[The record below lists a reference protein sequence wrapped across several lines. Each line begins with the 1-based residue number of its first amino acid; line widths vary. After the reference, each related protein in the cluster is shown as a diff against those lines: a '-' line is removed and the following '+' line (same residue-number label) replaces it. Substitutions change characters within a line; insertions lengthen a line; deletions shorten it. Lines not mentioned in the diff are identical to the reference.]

1 MIEAILAILKAL
13 PILDAWFQ
21 KLSAAYVQSQIA
33 SMEKENVDA
42 IRTAIEKHDQRPL
55 EKAIDSPTAGQ
66 VSGDAG
72 AVVVDGDSIGL
83 PKP

>member
-1 MIEAILAILKAL
+1 MIAAILAILKAL

-21 KLSAAYVQSQIA
+21 KLSAAYVQNRIA
-33 SMEKENVDA
+33 SIDKENVDA
-42 IRTAIEKHDQRPL
+42 IRTAIESHDQRAL
-55 EKAIDSPTAGQ
+55 EKAIDSPTAGK

-72 AVVVDGDSIGL
+72 AVVIDGSSIGL